1 MSEPEKR
8 DADDRGNC
16 SRYGGVHYG
25 SGLRCA
31 YEQTPPEEKALMRK
45 LEHLRSEPRLLEKW
59 VTARTHRRTHMT
71 ISETQKHLVALAHAH
86 WGTETGGAY
95 RQIIESLAY
104 AVAVV
109 LAEREEP

>member
-1 MSEPEKR
+1 
-8 DADDRGNC
+8 
-16 SRYGGVHYG
+16 
-25 SGLRCA
+25 
-31 YEQTPPEEKALMRK
+31 
-45 LEHLRSEPRLLEKW
+45 
-59 VTARTHRRTHMT
+59 MT